1 MALGKRIQGSEE
13 RQRTGGTNTRGVS
26 DDMDTVPDSASV
38 NFVGEGRANVVFELT
53 GVEGHPGL
61 KGMAAT
67 FAHDGRG
74 CVS

>member
-1 MALGKRIQGSEE
+1 MALGKRIQESEE
-13 RQRTGGTNTRGVS
+13 RQGTEGTASTREVS
-26 DDMDTVPDSASV
+26 DMEAVPESASV